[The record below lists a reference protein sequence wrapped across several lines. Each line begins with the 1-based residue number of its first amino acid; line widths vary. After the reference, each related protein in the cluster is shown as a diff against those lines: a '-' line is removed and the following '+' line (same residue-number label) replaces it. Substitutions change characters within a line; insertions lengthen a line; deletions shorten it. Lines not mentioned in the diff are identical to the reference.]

1 MSTIRFA
8 RLALAVLLIL
18 VFAWTIPHY
27 YWKAFDVSIRGPR
40 VSYSPVTDQF
50 LLLKPENKSVRYMDL
65 TGKDYTREEYERLL
79 PLANYR
85 QLAATG
91 QMPDSLRGVKLD
103 LKEIA
108 LNNLFVRIMP
118 ADIGMP
124 QIPLFPMIESKS
136 GRVKL
141 EMPEAFFRITNRM
154 EFIDAATNA
163 VNEEQTRLFTDTL
176 AGRGFRFPAKQIAGN
191 PTTRKAFD
199 EGYFVVDAADNVFHI
214 KMVRGK
220 PFCRLTSIPAAPRI
234 IQMFIAETSLREYYG
249 FVIAEDNT
257 VSLISYDN
265 YRLIRLPLERYD
277 HRSCALF
284 FGGDLFFRTITVQGE
299 GWLET
304 IVTDRSYAVK
314 AQYSESWPTREE
326 ATAGHIAS
334 ALFPFALH
342 LEDGDAPFVNLH
354 GVLGSL
360 HALWVILVSVIALL
374 ISIRVRRRQVRDHVA
389 DIVLVAVS
397 GIFGLLAVHMIP
409 PPEE

>member
-1 MSTIRFA
+1 MKTIRFA
-8 RLALAVLLIL
+8 RLALVVLLIL

-27 YWKAFDVSIRGPR
+27 YWKAFDVSIRAPR

-50 LLLKPENKSVRYMDL
+50 FLLKPENKAVRYMDL
-65 TGKDYTREEYERLL
+65 TGKEYTREEYERLL

-141 EMPEAFFRITNRM
+141 EMPDAFFRITDRM
-154 EFIDAATNA
+154 EFIDAATNT
-163 VNEEQTRLFTDTL
+163 VNEDQTRLFTDTL

-199 EGYFVVDAADNVFHI
+199 EGYFVVDAADKVFHI

-220 PFCRLTSIPAAPRI
+220 PFCRLTGIPATPRI
-234 IQMFIAETSLREYYG
+234 LQMFIAETSLREYYG
-249 FVIAEDNT
+249 FVIAEDNS
-257 VSLISYDN
+257 VSLISYDA

-277 HRSCALF
+277 HRTCALF
-284 FGGDLFFRTITVQGE
+284 FGGDLFFRTLTVQGD

-304 IVTDRSYAVK
+304 IVTDRAYAVK
-314 AQYSESWPTREE
+314 ARYSESWPTRVE
-326 ATAGHIAS
+326 ATAGHVAS
-334 ALFPFALH
+334 ALFPFAIH
-342 LEDGDAPFVNLH
+342 LEDADSPFVNLYASA
-354 GVLGSL
+354 GSV
-360 HALWVILVSVIALL
+360 HALWVLLVSVIVLL
-374 ISIRVRRRQVRDHVA
+374 VSIRLRRRKIRGHVA

>member
-1 MSTIRFA
+1 MNTIRLA
-8 RLALAVLLIL
+8 RLGLVVLLIL
-18 VFAWTIPHY
+18 VFAWTIPYY
-27 YWKAFDVSIRGPR
+27 YWKAFDVSVRAPR
-40 VSYSPVTDQF
+40 VSYSPVTEQF
-50 LLLKPENKSVRYMDL
+50 LLLQPENKSVRYVDL
-65 TGKDYTREEYERLL
+65 HGKEYTREEYERLL

-103 LKEIA
+103 LKVVA
-108 LNNLFVRIMP
+108 LNNLFQRIMP

-124 QIPLFPMIESKS
+124 QIPLFPMIESRS

-141 EMPEAFFRITNRM
+141 EMPDAFFRITDRM
-154 EFIDAATNA
+154 EFIDAATNS

-199 EGYFVVDAADNVFHI
+199 EGYFVVDAADRVFHI

-220 PFCRLTSIPAAPRI
+220 PFCRMTDIPATPRI
-234 IQMFIAETSLREYYG
+234 VQMFIAETSLREFYG
-249 FVIAEDNT
+249 IVITADNG
-257 VSLISYDN
+257 VHLISYDN

-277 HRSCALF
+277 HRTCALF
-284 FGGDLFFRTITVQGE
+284 FGGDLFFRTLTVQGD

-304 IVTDRSYAVK
+304 VVTDRAYAVK
-314 AQYSESWPTREE
+314 ARYSASWPTRDV
-326 ATAGHIAS
+326 AAAGHVAA
-334 ALFPFALH
+334 ALFPFAIH
-342 LEDGDAPFVNLH
+342 LEDGDSAFVNLYAST
-354 GVLGSL
+354 GGL
-360 HALWVILVSVIALL
+360 HALWVIALSVIALVV
-374 ISIRVRRRQVRDHVA
+374 SIRVRQRQVKDHVA

-397 GIFGLLAVHMIP
+397 GVFGLLAVHMIP

>member
-1 MSTIRFA
+1 MKTIRFA
-8 RLALAVLLIL
+8 RLALVVLLIL

-27 YWKAFDVSIRGPR
+27 YWKAFDVSIRAPR

-50 LLLKPENKSVRYMDL
+50 FLLKPENKAVRYMDL
-65 TGKDYTREEYERLL
+65 TGKEYTREEYERLL

-108 LNNLFVRIMP
+108 LNNLFVRIIP

-141 EMPEAFFRITNRM
+141 EMPDAFFRITDRM
-154 EFIDAATNA
+154 EFIDAATNT
-163 VNEEQTRLFTDTL
+163 VNEDQTRLFTDTL
-176 AGRGFRFPAKQIAGN
+176 AGRGFQFPAKQIAGN

-199 EGYFVVDAADNVFHI
+199 EGYFVVDAADRVFHI

-220 PFCRLTSIPAAPRI
+220 PFCRLTGIPATPRI
-234 IQMFIAETSLREYYG
+234 LQMFIAETSLREYYG
-249 FVIAEDNT
+249 FVIAEDNS
-257 VSLISYDN
+257 VSLISYDS

-277 HRSCALF
+277 HRTCILF
-284 FGGDLFFRTITVQGE
+284 FGGDLFFRTLTVQGD

-304 IVTDRSYAVK
+304 IVTDRAYAVK
-314 AQYSESWPTREE
+314 ARYSESWPTRVE
-326 ATAGHIAS
+326 ATAGHVAS
-334 ALFPFALH
+334 ALFPFTIR
-342 LEDGDAPFVNLH
+342 LEDADSPFVNLYASA
-354 GVLGSL
+354 GSL
-360 HALWVILVSVIALL
+360 HALWVLLVSVIVLL
-374 ISIRVRRRQVRDHVA
+374 ASIRLRRRQIRSHVA